1 LAVARSADLVA
12 HCRHQ
17 LESYKI
23 PAHIDVRTS
32 LPKSLGAKAV
42 AIRNGEQRVRR
53 ARLAGM
59 QQRPKKDFAMKV
71 LISPVSYEEA
81 ASILDTGVDI
91 IDVKNVNEGSL
102 GAQFPWH
109 IRKIVE
115 LTRRYGIK
123 TSATLG
129 DLQFKPGTAALAAY
143 GAAITGVTYIKA
155 GLYAVKNAE
164 EARAVMDGV
173 RRAVRMVS
181 ETAQVVAAGYA
192 DWRRFGGLNPD
203 DLVRAASK
211 AQCDV
216 VMVDTAIKDGQN
228 LFDNM
233 SLDEL
238 RQFIHHARE
247 AGLGVALAGSLT
259 WEHSERLFELNPTL
273 IGVRGAVCVGR
284 NRTTAIS
291 PEKTRQF
298 VEHFHSRTLAQRLV
312 S

>member
-1 LAVARSADLVA
+1 ML
-12 HCRHQ
+12 
-17 LESYKI
+17 
-23 PAHIDVRTS
+23 
-32 LPKSLGAKAV
+32 
-42 AIRNGEQRVRR
+42 
-53 ARLAGM
+53 
-59 QQRPKKDFAMKV
+59 V
-71 LISPVSYEEA
+71 LISPTSYDEA

-129 DLQFKPGTAALAAY
+129 DLPFKPGTAALAAY
-143 GAAITGVTYIKA
+143 GAAFTGITYIKA
-155 GLYAVKNAE
+155 GLYGVKTVE
-164 EARAVMDGV
+164 EAVEMMDGV

-181 ETAQVVAAGYA
+181 HTADVVAAGYA
-192 DWRRFGGLNPD
+192 DWRRFGGLSPD
-203 DLVRAASK
+203 DLVRAAK
-211 AQCDV
+211 NAQCDV
-216 VMVDTAIKDGQN
+216 VMVDTAIKDGRN

-233 SLDEL
+233 SFDEL
-238 RQFIHHARE
+238 RQFVDQARE
-247 AGLGVALAGSLT
+247 EGLGVALAGSLT

-273 IGVRGAVCVGR
+273 IGVRGAVCVGKDR
-284 NRTTAIS
+284 KTAIC

-298 VEHFHSRTLAQRLV
+298 VEHFHSRTFPQQLA

>member
-1 LAVARSADLVA
+1 LRSGLVSDA
-12 HCRHQ
+12 FATPV
-17 LESYKI
+17 S
-23 PAHIDVRTS
+23 
-32 LPKSLGAKAV
+32 AK
-42 AIRNGEQRVRR
+42 REH
-53 ARLAGM
+53 
-59 QQRPKKDFAMKV
+59 RPEENSAMKV
-71 LISPVSYEEA
+71 LISPVSYDEA

-109 IRKIVE
+109 IRKVVE

-129 DLQFKPGTAALAAY
+129 DLPFKPGTAALAAY
-143 GAAITGVTYIKA
+143 GAAVTGVTYIKA
-155 GLYAVKNAE
+155 GLYGVKTVE
-164 EARAVMDGV
+164 EAVAVMDGV

-181 ETAQVVAAGYA
+181 ETAEVVAAGYA
-192 DWRRFGGLNPD
+192 DWRRFGGLNPE
-203 DLVRAASK
+203 DLVLAASK

-216 VMVDTAIKDGQN
+216 VMVDTAIKDGRN

-238 RQFIHHARE
+238 HQFVEQARE
-247 AGLGVALAGSLT
+247 AGLMVALAGSLT
-259 WEHSERLFELNPTL
+259 WEHSEWLFELNPTL
-273 IGVRGAVCVGR
+273 IGVRGAVCLGR
-284 NRTTAIS
+284 DRTTVIS

-298 VEHFHSRTLAQRLV
+298 VEHFHSRTLPQQLA

>member
-1 LAVARSADLVA
+1 
-12 HCRHQ
+12 
-17 LESYKI
+17 
-23 PAHIDVRTS
+23 
-32 LPKSLGAKAV
+32 
-42 AIRNGEQRVRR
+42 
-53 ARLAGM
+53 
-59 QQRPKKDFAMKV
+59 MKV
-71 LISPVSYEEA
+71 LISPTSYEEA

-115 LTRRYGIK
+115 LTRRYGIE

-203 DLVRAASK
+203 ELVCAATN

-216 VMVDTAIKDGQN
+216 VMVDTAIKDGQT

-233 SLDEL
+233 SFDEL
-238 RQFIHHARE
+238 RRFVNQARN
-247 AGLGVALAGSLT
+247 AGLAVALAGSLT
-259 WEHSERLFELNPTL
+259 WEHSERLFELNPML
-273 IGVRGAVCVGR
+273 IGVRGAVCTGR
-284 NRTTAIS
+284 DRMAAIS
-291 PEKTRQF
+291 PEKTRRF
-298 VEHFHSRTLAQRLV
+298 IAHFHGRKLEQQLA